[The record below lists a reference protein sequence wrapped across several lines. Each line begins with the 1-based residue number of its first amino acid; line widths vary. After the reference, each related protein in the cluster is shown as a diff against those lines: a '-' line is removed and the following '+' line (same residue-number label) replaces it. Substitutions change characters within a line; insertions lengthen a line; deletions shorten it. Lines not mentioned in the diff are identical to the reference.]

1 VWTVLWIRGHAASEP
16 YDCRVRRPAVWLV
29 AAAASLLAV
38 ALAAARVGEAPGG
51 LTNWQAL
58 ALGLVQ
64 GSTELLPISSSGHL
78 ALAPWLFEWEYL
90 TENRAFAHTFDVVLH
105 LGTLVA
111 VVGYFWREVVTL
123 PVAWFRS
130 VARRRVET
138 TEEKLAW
145 LVVLATIP
153 AIVVGAVAGS
163 VIAEDAGQPWQIALS
178 FAVFGVVL
186 FLADRRPARHGMADI
201 TGRSALAIG
210 ISQAL
215 ALLPGVSR
223 SGITIT
229 TARFLGLDRD
239 AAARFSFLLAIPVT
253 LGAIVYKLV
262 ADVAVGELSDGLW
275 APLAVGLIASTVSGL
290 ASIEGLLAYVRRHD
304 YSPFVVYRLLFA
316 AAVFALIVTGVRP
329 ATF

>member
-1 VWTVLWIRGHAASEP
+1 MWTVLWTSRTHRHP
-16 YDCRVRRPAVWLV
+16 YDARVRRPAVWLV

-38 ALAAARVGEAPGG
+38 GLAAARVGEAPGG
-51 LTNWQAL
+51 LSNWQAL

-78 ALAPWLFEWEYL
+78 ALAPWLFEWDYL
-90 TENRAFAHTFDVVLH
+90 TENRAFGHTFDVILH
-105 LGTLVA
+105 LGTLAA

-130 VARRRVET
+130 VGKRRVDT
-138 TEEKLAW
+138 PEEKLAW

-153 AIVVGAVAGS
+153 GVAVGAVAGAF
-163 VIAEDAGQPWQIALS
+163 IATEAGQPWQIALS

-186 FLADRRPARHGMADI
+186 WAADRRPATREMASI
-201 TGRSALAIG
+201 TSRNAVAIG
-210 ISQAL
+210 VSQAL

-239 AAARFSFLLAIPVT
+239 AAARFSFLLAIPIT
-253 LGAIVYKLV
+253 LGAILYKLV
-262 ADVAVGELSDGLW
+262 GDVALGELPEGVW
-275 APLAVGLIASTVSGL
+275 GPLAVGLIASTVSGL
-290 ASIEGLLAYVRRHD
+290 AAIEGLLSYVRRHD
-304 YSPFVVYRLLFA
+304 YTPFVVYRLLFA
-316 AAVFALIVTGVRP
+316 LVVFVLIVGGVRP
-329 ATF
+329 ATFS